1 MDRRA
6 LLLVLP
12 LAACATPGGTP
23 GEYLGGVGDPVRGV
37 ALQAPFVLGDT
48 ARFAGDPASA
58 AWAAAQLEFLARS
71 FEETPRYAQRV
82 DIGAL
87 TALQQGRQEMRA
99 ALGIPPLENGEL
111 VEQRLRLAAS
121 ALRAGEQARAQSALS
136 GFAPDTLAR
145 LSNLPHLRQ
154 VALAGG
160 LAAQEIRRQDQD
172 QMRGSFPRGRRG

>member
-6 LLLVLP
+6 LLLLLP
-12 LAACATPGGTP
+12 LAACANPGGAP
-23 GEYLGGVGDPVRGV
+23 GEYLFGVGDPVRGV
-37 ALQAPFVLGDT
+37 ALQAPFVLGNT
-48 ARFAGDPASA
+48 ERFAGDPASA

-71 FEETPRYAQRV
+71 FEEAPRYAQRV

-87 TALQQGRQEMRA
+87 TAVQEGRREMRT
-99 ALGIPPLENGEL
+99 ALGIPQQESGEL
-111 VEQRLRLAAS
+111 VEQRLRLAAE
-121 ALRAGEQARAQSALS
+121 ALRLGERARADAVLASF
-136 GFAPDTLAR
+136 GPDAVGR

-160 LAAQEIRRQDQD
+160 MAAQEIRRQDQD